1 MKNLVVVSLVLIL
14 TIVLGVIIRG
24 TIFTHYLPEG
34 FESSQPEEG
43 ENKKEGEEEKKETEK
58 KEGQEEKKD
67 GEKKEGEG
75 EGEAVQLDTQSGIKD
90 FMASN
95 SSNGAMMN
103 NITSD
108 TKAMIQ
114 NQKELM
120 EMMKT
125 VQPALSQGM
134 EFMKAFKGMMA

>member
-14 TIVLGVIIRG
+14 TILLGVIIRG

-43 ENKKEGEEEKKETEK
+43 DNKKEGEEEKKEDEK
-58 KEGQEEKKD
+58 KEGQDEEKD
-67 GEKKEGEG
+67 GEKKAG